1 MGTPVSSVVQAFAI
15 MRVLADDRALTL
27 SEIAQT
33 CGISPSSCLGLLRTL
48 VGEGVLHTH
57 SGKRYALSPPW
68 TGIVAGEN
76 EAAARLVALARPLL
90 ENAARKWL
98 APVGLWRVFS
108 RDRLQLVALG
118 EDVAATRIHMEEG
131 QRQPIGGGSVG
142 RALTAAQNV
151 SEDEIRRRF
160 SALRWQRPV
169 TEANY
174 RVQIIEAAARGY
186 AIDDG
191 LSYAGIASLAAAV
204 SGEPPEFCFSVSMFA
219 VSRSDREVARIGGD
233 LKALAEQLGTATGGR
248 CSTSTKAKIA

>member
-15 MRVLADDRALTL
+15 MRVLAGDRALTL
-27 SEIAQT
+27 SEVALA

-76 EAAARLVALARPLL
+76 EAAARFVALARPLL
-90 ENAARKWL
+90 ESAARKWL
-98 APVGLWRVFS
+98 APVGLWRVFG

-160 SALRWQRPV
+160 SAVRWQRPV
-169 TEANY
+169 TEADY
-174 RVQIIEAAARGY
+174 RLEIIEAAARGY

-204 SGEPPEFCFSVSMFA
+204 SGEPPEFCVSVSMFA
-219 VSRSDREVARIGGD
+219 GSRSDREVARIGGD

-248 CSTSTKAKIA
+248 RSTSTKAKIA

>member
-1 MGTPVSSVVQAFAI
+1 MGTPVSSVVQAFTI
-15 MRVLADDRALTL
+15 MRVLANDGALTL
-27 SEIAQT
+27 SEVAQT
-33 CGISPSSCLGLLRTL
+33 CSISPSSCLGLLRTL
-48 VGEGVLHTH
+48 VGEGVLHTY

-76 EAAARLVALARPLL
+76 EAAARLIALARPLL
-90 ENAARKWL
+90 ENAARNWL
-98 APVGLWRVFS
+98 APVGLWRVS
-108 RDRLQLVALG
+108 GRDRLQLVALG

-160 SALRWQRPV
+160 SAVRWQRPV
-169 TEANY
+169 TEADY
-174 RVQIIEAAARGY
+174 RVQIAEAAARGY

-204 SGEPPEFCFSVSMFA
+204 SGEPREFCVSVSMFA
-219 VSRSDREVARIGGD
+219 GSRSDREFARIGGA

-248 CSTSTKAKIA
+248 CSTSTKAKTA